1 VTERGSATLDLVLVT
16 PVLLLVLLF
25 VVFLGRL
32 GEARN
37 DVDRAARDAAR
48 AASIARSADEAD
60 TAGRD
65 AARSTLESGGVS
77 CRQLDVAVDTAQ
89 FSAGGDVSATVTCTV
104 DLADVAALKVPGTK
118 TLSSSFREPV
128 DAYRGTVGR

>member
-1 VTERGSATLDLVLVT
+1 MTERGSATLELVLVT
-16 PVLLLVLLF
+16 PVLLLMLLF

-48 AASIARSADEAD
+48 AASISRSAADAD
-60 TAGRD
+60 TAGQD
-65 AARSTLESGGVS
+65 AARNTLAAGGVA

-89 FSAGGDVSATVTCTV
+89 FEAGGDVSATVTCTV
-104 DLADVAALKVPGTK
+104 DLADVAALKVPGSE
-118 TLSSSFREPV
+118 TLTASFTEPV
-128 DAYRGTVGR
+128 DAYRGLHP